1 MFKNVGV
8 FFFSLVLVLSIVE
21 SVYAKEKSSQ
31 YTDEDNPYNYKSKQI
46 IGMSEPVIL
55 DPGNIKLLARIDTGA
70 STTSLDAENLQVVN
84 EDGEDW
90 AIFSVHKELFKHKI
104 VKFVKIKQHDADS
117 QRRPVIKLKVTLG
130 NVTQV
135 VNVTLTNRSNFKY
148 KMLVG
153 VNLLYDNFVVDVSQ
167 KNLTKPMKEPSL

>member
-1 MFKNVGV
+1 MLKNVV
-8 FFFSLVLVLSIVE
+8 MFFFPLVLVLATAQN
-21 SVYAKEKSSQ
+21 VYAKEKASQ

-46 IGMSEPVIL
+46 VGVSEPVIL
-55 DPGNIKLLARIDTGA
+55 YPGNIKLLARIDTGA
-70 STTSLDAENLQVVN
+70 NTTSLDAENLQIVN

-90 AIFSVHKELFKHKI
+90 AVFSIHKELFKHKI
-104 VKFVKIKQHDADS
+104 VKFVKIKQHGAES

-148 KMLVG
+148 KMLIG
-153 VNLLYDNFVVDVSQ
+153 INLLYDNFVVDVSQ
-167 KNLTKPMKEPSL
+167 KNLTKPVKESSL